1 MQDLIVVKQLPQIE
15 EHLKQLSIE
24 VEQKVENAKSLVCTE
39 ENVTTIKQIRASL
52 NKEFKEVENQRK
64 IVKEQILAPYMQFE
78 EIYKMYISDKYKS
91 ADNDLKEKIDST
103 ENELKNIKEQEIK
116 DYFEEYKKANNIDF
130 VTYSQARINVTLSAS
145 RKSLKEQAKQF
156 IDKIVDD
163 LKLIDTQEHKTE
175 ILVEYKH
182 SLNVSQAITSVTNRF
197 KAIEEEKKRQEE
209 LKRKQLEEAQ
219 RRADESIRVQTEAT
233 RQALENFI
241 PKSEEK
247 VVHIEMDKNH
257 EITQKGYEQLENVF
271 NKPLEKPREEKQEE
285 ILTLRFT
292 VRGTRTKLRELKQ
305 FLENGG
311 YDYE

>member
-15 EHLKQLSIE
+15 EHLKELSLD
-24 VEQKVENAKSLVCTE
+24 VDKKVENAKNLICTE

-91 ADNDLKEKIDST
+91 ADNDLKVRIDST

-163 LKLIDTQEHKTE
+163 LKLINTQEHKTE
-175 ILVEYKH
+175 ILVEYKQ

-219 RRADESIRVQTEAT
+219 RRADESIRAQTEAT

-247 VVHIEMDKNH
+247 VEEAILQAPVIEK
-257 EITQKGYEQLENVF
+257 
-271 NKPLEKPREEKQEE
+271 KQEE
-285 ILTLRFT
+285 ILTLRFS
-292 VRGTRTKLRELKQ
+292 VKGTRTKLRELKQ
-305 FLENGG
+305 FLESGG

>member
-15 EHLKQLSIE
+15 EHLKELSLE

-175 ILVEYKH
+175 ILVEYKQ
-182 SLNVSQAITSVTNRF
+182 SLNVSQAITSVTNKF
-197 KAIEEEKKRQEE
+197 KAIEEEKKKRQEE

-219 RRADESIRVQTEAT
+219 RRADESIRAQTEAT

-241 PKSEEK
+241 PKTEETILQAP
-247 VVHIEMDKNH
+247 VI
-257 EITQKGYEQLENVF
+257 
-271 NKPLEKPREEKQEE
+271 EEKQEE
-285 ILTLRFT
+285 ILTLRFA

>member
-15 EHLKQLSIE
+15 EHLKELSLE

-145 RKSLKEQAKQF
+145 RNSLKEQAQQF
-156 IDKIVDD
+156 IDNIVDY

-175 ILVEYKH
+175 ILVEYKQ

-219 RRADESIRVQTEAT
+219 RRADESIRAQTEAT

-241 PKSEEK
+241 PKTEETILQAP
-247 VVHIEMDKNH
+247 VI
-257 EITQKGYEQLENVF
+257 
-271 NKPLEKPREEKQEE
+271 EEKQEE

-292 VRGTRTKLRELKQ
+292 VKGTRTKLRELKQ